1 MNPTRLTYIFLFA
14 AFGWTLTAFIDRP
27 SASVAWPEPT
37 YNFKRNP
44 LDSAK
49 IALGRWLFYDPILSK
64 DSTISCASCHS
75 PYTAFAHNDHALSHG
90 IYDRIGNRNAPA
102 LSNLAWNKS
111 FMWDGSVN
119 HLDVQGLAPLENPLE
134 MDEKLIHVIQKLQRL
149 SKYRNKFK
157 LAFGSEEITGERVL
171 KALAQF
177 QLTLVSN
184 KSKYD
189 LVMDGKATFTEAETN
204 GYKVFQQHCA
214 SCHKEPLFT
223 DQSFQ
228 NNGLKPDSVLRD
240 IGRMKVTNKASDS
253 LKFKVP
259 SLRNCDRTGPYM
271 HDGRYNSLQMV
282 LFHYSSNIHNSKTLH
297 ASLKQGLPLSE
308 ADKKQL
314 IAFLKTLTDQTFLNN
329 KQHQFPMDLLKK

>member
-1 MNPTRLTYIFLFA
+1 MMVRLFYTLILSTAVWSLFA
-14 AFGWTLTAFIDRP
+14 LSDKPANKI
-27 SASVAWPEPT
+27 VWPEPT

-44 LDSAK
+44 LDSNK
-49 IALGRWLFYDPILSK
+49 VALGRWLFYDPILSK

-90 IYDRIGNRNAPA
+90 ISDRIGNRNAPS
-102 LSNLAWNKS
+102 LFNLAWSKS
-111 FMWDGSVN
+111 FMWDGAVN

-134 MDEKLIHVIQKLQRL
+134 MDEKLIHVVQKLQRL

-157 LAFGSEEITGERVL
+157 LAFGSEEITGEHLL

-184 KSKYD
+184 QSKYD
-189 LVMDGKATFTEAETN
+189 QVMAGKATFTETEAS
-204 GYKVFQQHCA
+204 GYVLFQQHCA
-214 SCHKEPLFT
+214 LCHKEPLFT

-228 NNGLKPDSVLRD
+228 NNGLEPDSILRD
-240 IGRMKVTNKASDS
+240 IGRMKITGKQSDS

-259 SLRNCDRTGPYM
+259 SLRNCERTGPYM

-282 LFHYSSNIHNSKTLH
+282 LFHYSSNIHASSTLNPR
-297 ASLKQGLPLSE
+297 LKNGIPLSE
-308 ADKKQL
+308 LEKKQL
-314 IAFLKTLTDQTFLNN
+314 LAFLKTLTDPSFLHH
-329 KQHQFPMDLLKK
+329 KQHQFPMDLMKK